1 MLDDSEVQQGVLA
14 ELAWDPRINAT
25 HIGVKANYGVVTLT
39 GHVESFA
46 EKCAAEEAAR
56 RVNGVKALA
65 EELEMRLPYDR
76 KRGDDQIAAAA
87 IESLASD
94 VSVHDGMI
102 IVNVDNGWI
111 TLTGQV
117 DWHFQ
122 REAAE
127 QDVRRLSGVVGVSNE
142 TTIRSVVDTWDI
154 SEKITQALHRSSF
167 YDPKAVKVTA
177 DGGKV
182 LLTGSVRSLDD
193 RKLAEATA
201 WAAAGVTTV
210 EDSLE
215 II

>member
-1 MLDDSEVQQGVLA
+1 
-14 ELAWDPRINAT
+14 
-25 HIGVKANYGVVTLT
+25 
-39 GHVESFA
+39 
-46 EKCAAEEAAR
+46 
-56 RVNGVKALA
+56 LA